1 MLQGR
6 HSVRWTLPP
15 QPLPTPWAASP
26 GVSKG
31 HMWDEQ
37 GGHGPDAQHLADGS
51 LQVGQ
56 QWAVTEV
63 GVTCQANLLVHL
75 LLDLLLDL
83 Q

>member
-1 MLQGR
+1 
-6 HSVRWTLPP
+6 
-15 QPLPTPWAASP
+15 
-26 GVSKG
+26 
-31 HMWDEQ
+31 MWDEQ